1 MSQEQLLSGLK
12 KDVRSLLLSAKNGLS
27 PEQLKK
33 DYFTML
39 GHPLP
44 LRTHGFRTVMDM
56 VKDMPDVVA
65 VDYLADGTMVL
76 KVIGD
81 SSTKGIE
88 ELVAKQRNPKPKLA
102 VRKAGVGSCFPHHPQ
117 HTPLLPRRG
126 HAPPALPVQL
136 RSQLRQL
143 LAQGPVT
150 LSELEPSFAR
160 RFGRPLQV
168 THYGFYSIA
177 EMLSAAADIVA
188 VKQSRTGSLLT
199 LKRTIKPLTQAL
211 SSALSPQQSTRN
223 AAKPPPNTG
232 ENVLLSS
239 NHRNT
244 PELPQEVS
252 PSSKLEE
259 GNQWLLSLS
268 VIQLEKEL
276 RNGILESGAAGTV
289 SLELKERLRQVIAQ
303 NHEGLSIH
311 NLPEEF
317 KRVFAEDLPVAQCGF
332 LSVTEMVSAL
342 SDSLYL
348 QPGPEED
355 ANSWIVKDNQ
365 YRNTK
370 QGREEGNALCAT
382 ESMNPSK
389 GSFYLNSEESRW
401 EKMGE
406 RDEPSQI
413 LRDDTDT
420 RVTTKTFSQLADMFP
435 AVAVQVRGA
444 LVPPDAIRGERL
456 RPPTR
461 RRERELVPVLVERV
475 ESPSHF
481 YVRFHETREARKL
494 ETMMIEMRSCY
505 SSPEVAERYRLPA
518 AYVRPG
524 QVCCLA
530 PHGLWL
536 YRVLIHR
543 VLSES
548 QVEVYYVD
556 FGDLS
561 TADRSSLKF
570 LKSCY
575 SELPAQ
581 AVPSSLTGVRPTSG
595 SWSTSAVSYFR
606 KLCCERALVA
616 AVHSYHEDVLH
627 LFLCDTHTEEDV
639 YVHTALQTK
648 GHAFSCTSS
657 FSRVMSGPFN
667 PVTMYMGTGMLEEL
681 TVPDSATECSSV
693 SSNGHSPDHSNWSES
708 RNKLVS
714 TRMVPSLTGRRM
726 IMYCT
731 SKFRNTVVCVSSMC
745 TCWQGA
751 SLDSRTKV
759 TEDDEDLPDLPELE
773 FIDIPEVSSPAQQRE
788 RNNLFGAL
796 VCKDYS
802 DWDKGWTPDT
812 TAEDANPK
820 PESHTAPPCPAPKD
834 SAEEGPLQ
842 EGCVMET
849 PPAAPT
855 QPALPPAQQP
865 PATKALSPLVPG
877 RARTQSCSGG
887 VSGVALQQQTSSF
900 VFPWLR
906 YTSPTVLGPSARL
919 AAGAHHLNWSPY
931 KIA

>member
-1 MSQEQLLSGLK
+1 MHCITDWVNLKAVRMSQEQLLSGLK

-56 VKDMPDVVA
+56 VKEMPDVVA
-65 VDYLADGTMVL
+65 VDYLADGSVVL

-81 SSTKGIE
+81 SRTRGIE
-88 ELVAKQRNPKPKLA
+88 ELVAKQRNPKPKSA
-102 VRKAGVGSCFPHHPQ
+102 VRKAGVGSCSPHHPQ
-117 HTPLLPRRG
+117 HTLLLPRRG
-126 HAPPALPVQL
+126 HAPPALPAQL

-177 EMLSAAADIVA
+177 EMLSAASDIVA
-188 VKQSRTGSLLT
+188 IKQSRMGSLLT
-199 LKRTIKPLTQAL
+199 LKRTIRPLTQAL

-223 AAKPPPNTG
+223 TARPPPNTG
-232 ENVLLSS
+232 ENVLLSN
-239 NHRNT
+239 NHRNA

-252 PSSKLEE
+252 PSSNLEE
-259 GNQWLLSLS
+259 GSRPSRDDHPEPKPTLQEKMFENC
-268 VIQLEKEL
+268 VKKLEKEL

-289 SLELKERLRQVIAQ
+289 SLELKERLRQVVAQ

-311 NLPEEF
+311 SLPEEF
-317 KRVFAEDLPVAQCGF
+317 KRVFGEDLPVVQCGF

-342 SDSLYL
+342 SDILYL
-348 QPGPEED
+348 QPGPEKD

-370 QGREEGNALCAT
+370 QGREEDNALCAT
-382 ESMNPSK
+382 RSMYPSK
-389 GSFYLNSEESRW
+389 GSFYLNSEESGW
-401 EKMGE
+401 EKIGE
-406 RDEPSQI
+406 GNGPSQT
-413 LRDDTDT
+413 LKDNTDS

-435 AVAVQVRGA
+435 AMAVQVRGA

-461 RRERELVPVLVERV
+461 RQERELVPVLVERV

-518 AYVRPG
+518 VYVRPG

-530 PHGLWL
+530 PRGLWF

-616 AVHSYHEDVLH
+616 AIHSYHEDVLH

-639 YVHTALQTK
+639 YVHTALQAK
-648 GHAFSCTSS
+648 GHAFSCT
-657 FSRVMSGPFN
+657 
-667 PVTMYMGTGMLEEL
+667 
-681 TVPDSATECSSV
+681 
-693 SSNGHSPDHSNWSES
+693 
-708 RNKLVS
+708 
-714 TRMVPSLTGRRM
+714 
-726 IMYCT
+726 T
-731 SKFRNTVVCVSSMC
+731 SYSKV
-745 TCWQGA
+745 GA
-751 SLDSRTKV
+751 SLGSRTKV
-759 TEDDEDLPDLPELE
+759 TEDADLPDLPELE
-773 FIDIPEVSSPAQQRE
+773 FIDIPEVSSPAQQTE

-820 PESHTAPPCPAPKD
+820 PESHTAPPCPATED
-834 SAEEGPLQ
+834 SAEEGPSQ
-842 EGCVMET
+842 AGRVTET
-849 PPAAPT
+849 PLAPP
-855 QPALPPAQQP
+855 QPAPPAAQQP
-865 PATKALSPLVPG
+865 PATKPLSPLVPG
-877 RARTQSCSGG
+877 QLHTQSCSGG
-887 VSGVALQQQTSSF
+887 VSGVAVQQQTSSF

-919 AAGAHHLNWSPY
+919 AAGTHHLNWSPF